1 MKTDPFDNHDA
12 LRWALEQLAK
22 HAPEIDRPD
31 NALRMHQLRLLR
43 DEFLRETR
51 K

>member
-1 MKTDPFDNHDA
+1 MTDPHDNHDA

-31 NALRMHQLRLLR
+31 NALRLHQLRLLR
-43 DEFLRETR
+43 DEMQREAR